1 MTRRDQL
8 TTTTKTTKMTL
19 VTLVTLITGLATGL
33 APGLATGLATGLGL
47 PGRAEAAE
55 APTAA
60 MAEAPAAT
68 APRVQAKTPRWGIGA
83 RAGAWSG
90 AQRAPSLGGHLRIQP
105 WERVGIELFEQSAA
119 RPDARSEA
127 LWHQHV
133 IGFHLLI
140 PLLPEGRPGATGGRP
155 APGATALGATVG
167 ACVAAEALTPLQ
179 GDGPSVVDL
188 RFAPHAGLFVEHGI
202 SRHWSAGLRAT
213 GFLYA
218 GNAPALDGWSATT
231 SNRLQL
237 DPVREL
243 HAAVTLWR

>member
-8 TTTTKTTKMTL
+8 TTTTKTTKTTKM
-19 VTLVTLITGLATGL
+19 TLVTLITGLATGL
-33 APGLATGLATGLGL
+33 ATGLGL
-47 PGRAEAAE
+47 PGKAEAAE
-55 APTAA
+55 APAA
-60 MAEAPAAT
+60 AVAEAPAAT

-218 GNAPALDGWSATT
+218 GNAPALDGWTATT

>member
-1 MTRRDQL
+1 MTL
-8 TTTTKTTKMTL
+8 TTLLLTL
-19 VTLVTLITGLATGL
+19 TPALA
-33 APGLATGLATGLGL
+33 
-47 PGRAEAAE
+47 AAE
-55 APTAA
+55 PSPTHPVPTP
-60 MAEAPAAT
+60 EAPPRT
-68 APRVQAKTPRWGIGA
+68 ADADGAHPAGPRWGVGA
-83 RAGAWSG
+83 RGGVWSG
-90 AQRAPSLGGHLRIQP
+90 AQRAPSLGGHIRIQP
-105 WERVGIELFEQSAA
+105 WDRVGIELFEQSAA
-119 RPDARSEA
+119 RPDARGDA

-140 PLLPEGRPGATGGRP
+140 PVLPAGRPGATGGRP

-188 RFAPHAGLFVEHGI
+188 RFAPHAGLFVERGL

-243 HAAVTLWR
+243 QAAVTLWR